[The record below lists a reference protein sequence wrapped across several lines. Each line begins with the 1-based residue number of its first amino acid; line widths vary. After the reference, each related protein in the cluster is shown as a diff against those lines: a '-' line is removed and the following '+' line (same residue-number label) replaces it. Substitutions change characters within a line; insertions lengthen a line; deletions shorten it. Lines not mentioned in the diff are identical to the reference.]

1 MALQEENDDLR
12 QELENDADFPMYPRS
27 AKRRGQLDHSHTQE
41 ELEDL
46 MQENQQLQERVKV
59 LDDENTGLKHTMSR
73 QKEEILALQ
82 ELNDK
87 TGSKF
92 EEEGKDT
99 KTRLHVWKDKVT
111 LLQKQMRDDKA
122 LSEMLSKEQ
131 RLRSALERRLE
142 DAHERLKEA
151 REEIVRLHED
161 LSQSEQQKKQHADA
175 YADVCS
181 QMEELRNMSEA
192 DRQAAERQ
200 AQELNDQIMMM
211 TPGSSLDGAF
221 AFDSPALHKN
231 SVSLAA
237 GQDLLSQMQ
246 MIDDEAEEEVEEEA
260 PQVGEAESATQTAA
274 ADAEKARV
282 AWESEKVSLAA
293 ELAAQRAASEAMEKT
308 LAEERH
314 SSQTVQ
320 SELQAM
326 RSATQTAAADAEKAR
341 VAWESEK
348 ASLAAELAAQRAA
361 SEAMEKTLAEER
373 LTTNQMPECT
383 TNAEN
388 AGSPNG
394 FKLAGASGA
403 TATKA
408 SGDRVVELEGQV
420 VELETELAKARRL
433 LQRWQEEREQ
443 QSWSSIV
450 NSFMCATNR

>member
-27 AKRRGQLDHSHTQE
+27 GRRGQLDHSHTQE

-59 LDDENTGLKHTMSR
+59 LDDENTGLKHTMAR

-221 AFDSPALHKN
+221 GFDSPALHKN
-231 SVSLAA
+231 SVSLVA

-246 MIDDEAEEEVEEEA
+246 MIDDEAEEEEEEA
-260 PQVGEAESATQTAA
+260 PQVGEAESATQTTAA
-274 ADAEKARV
+274 EAEKARV
-282 AWESEKVSLAA
+282 AWESEKASLAA

-326 RSATQTAAADAEKAR
+326 RSAAQTAAAEAEKAR

-373 LTTNQMPECT
+373 LTTNQMPECD

-403 TATKA
+403 TSTKA
-408 SGDRVVELEGQV
+408 AGDRVVELEGQV
-420 VELETELAKARRL
+420 LELETELAKARRL

-443 QSWSSIV
+443 RSWSSIV

>member
-1 MALQEENDDLR
+1 
-12 QELENDADFPMYPRS
+12 
-27 AKRRGQLDHSHTQE
+27 
-41 ELEDL
+41 
-46 MQENQQLQERVKV
+46 
-59 LDDENTGLKHTMSR
+59 
-73 QKEEILALQ
+73 
-82 ELNDK
+82 
-87 TGSKF
+87 
-92 EEEGKDT
+92 
-99 KTRLHVWKDKVT
+99 
-111 LLQKQMRDDKA
+111 
-122 LSEMLSKEQ
+122 MLSKEQ

-246 MIDDEAEEEVEEEA
+246 MIDDEAEEVEEEA

>member
-246 MIDDEAEEEVEEEA
+246 MIDDEVEEEA

-308 LAEERH
+308 LAEER
-314 SSQTVQ
+314 
-320 SELQAM
+320 
-326 RSATQTAAADAEKAR
+326 RCR
-341 VAWESEK
+341 
-348 ASLAAELAAQRAA
+348 
-361 SEAMEKTLAEER
+361 
-373 LTTNQMPECT
+373 PPCC
-383 TNAEN
+383 
-388 AGSPNG
+388 GC
-394 FKLAGASGA
+394 
-403 TATKA
+403 TATLTAILFAMLIILCVKA
-408 SGDRVVELEGQV
+408 
-420 VELETELAKARRL
+420 
-433 LQRWQEEREQ
+433 
-443 QSWSSIV
+443 
-450 NSFMCATNR
+450 C

>member
-308 LAEERH
+308 LAEER
-314 SSQTVQ
+314 
-320 SELQAM
+320 
-326 RSATQTAAADAEKAR
+326 
-341 VAWESEK
+341 
-348 ASLAAELAAQRAA
+348 
-361 SEAMEKTLAEER
+361 